1 MRFSIRARSRVC
13 ASLFKEPEQKEW
25 ANSVRIIFFPHNV
38 SWDDFKSDSISLN
51 DIASLRKRASELVD
65 KVGFDDGP
73 GS

>member
-1 MRFSIRARSRVC
+1 MGE
-13 ASLFKEPEQKEW
+13 LGL
-25 ANSVRIIFFPHNV
+25 IFFPDNV